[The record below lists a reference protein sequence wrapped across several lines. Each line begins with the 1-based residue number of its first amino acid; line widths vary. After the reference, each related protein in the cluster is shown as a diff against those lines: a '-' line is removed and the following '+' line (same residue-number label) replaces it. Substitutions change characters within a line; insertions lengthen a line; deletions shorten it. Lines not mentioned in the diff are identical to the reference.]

1 MPNLNAAF
9 NRFPYIEFRYHFEPK
24 NSSTGIHE
32 HAAIS
37 LGSGFGSGRDCPSS
51 AYLSLS
57 RNRAMKYMSLVWK
70 GPFWVSLNAERAT
83 NSVSIP
89 VSSLHS
95 RTAAER
101 MLSRGSTKPPVDK
114 ASTPAR
120 TSFGRH
126 FLLTLSLPDI
136 ATVMCRTWQLP
147 EVFQLRCGPLFLPDC
162 KNFVVLIDNHS
173 TDPNLMVGK
182 VRQTRWSR
190 LIKPH
195 VHHAVGAT
203 AMVELKVQFLQ

>member
-1 MPNLNAAF
+1 MHKPQNRMGGAMPNLNAAF

-114 ASTPAR
+114 ASTA
-120 TSFGRH
+120 H
-126 FLLTLSLPDI
+126 
-136 ATVMCRTWQLP
+136 
-147 EVFQLRCGPLFLPDC
+147 
-162 KNFVVLIDNHS
+162 
-173 TDPNLMVGK
+173 
-182 VRQTRWSR
+182 
-190 LIKPH
+190 PH
-195 VHHAVGAT
+195 AHHLGAT
-203 AMVELKVQFLQ
+203 FYRHSRSLTSLQ